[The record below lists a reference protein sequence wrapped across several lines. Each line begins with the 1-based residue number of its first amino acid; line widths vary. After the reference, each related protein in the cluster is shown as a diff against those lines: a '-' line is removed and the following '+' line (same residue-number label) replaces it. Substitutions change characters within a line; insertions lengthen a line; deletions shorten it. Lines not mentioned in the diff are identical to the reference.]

1 MTLTPKNS
9 GWIEVICGPMFSGKT
24 EELIRRLVRAQ
35 IAKQIVAIF
44 KPSTDNRF
52 EEDYIVSHNKR
63 KIKSVQVKHTDT
75 ILDYRDKADVFG
87 IDEAQFFDNS
97 IVEVCRSLAI
107 SGKRVVVAGLEKDYL
122 AKSFGPMPELLVD
135 AEYIT
140 KVNAICMSCGDPA
153 NFSQRISN
161 ETIQVVVGETDK
173 YEARCRICFS
183 RMNYRRWYGWYIR
196 NFCITWYSVLPI
208 Q

>member
-35 IAKQIVAIF
+35 IAKQKVAIF
-44 KPSTDNRF
+44 KPNTDNRF
-52 EEDYIVSHNKR
+52 EEDFIVSHNQR
-63 KIKSVQVKHTDT
+63 KIKSIRVNESEI
-75 ILDYRDKADVFG
+75 ILNYLNKADVFG
-87 IDEAQFFDNS
+87 IDEAQFFDPS
-97 IVEVCRSLAI
+97 IVKVCRELAN

-122 AKSFGPMPELLVD
+122 ANSFGSMPELLVN

-153 NFSQRISN
+153 NYSHRISF
-161 ETIQVVVGETDK
+161 EKKQVVVGETDK
-173 YEARCRICFS
+173 YEALCRRCYLI
-183 RMNYRRWYGWYIR
+183 
-196 NFCITWYSVLPI
+196 ITEEAK
-208 Q
+208 

>member
-44 KPSTDNRF
+44 KPRTDNRF

-87 IDEAQFFDNS
+87 IDEAQFFDAS
-97 IVEVCRSLAI
+97 IVQICKSLANF
-107 SGKRVVVAGLEKDYL
+107 GKRVVVAGLEKDYL
-122 AKSFGPMPELLVD
+122 ANSFGSMPELLVD

-153 NFSQRISN
+153 NYSHRISL
-161 ETIQVVVGETDK
+161 EKKQVVVGETDK
-173 YEARCRICFS
+173 YEALCRRC
-183 RMNYRRWYGWYIR
+183 YIK
-196 NFCITWYSVLPI
+196 ITEEVE
-208 Q
+208 